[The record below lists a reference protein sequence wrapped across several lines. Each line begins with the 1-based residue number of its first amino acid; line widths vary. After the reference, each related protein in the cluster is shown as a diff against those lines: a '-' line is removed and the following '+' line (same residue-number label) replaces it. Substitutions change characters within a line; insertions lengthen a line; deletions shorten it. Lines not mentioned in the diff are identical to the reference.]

1 MRKVLGSYI
10 PRLKKL
16 KAHKACVSKALDSM
30 SLWLMWLEAHTAHN
44 TRSLNEA
51 CCYLQLCMTQSFQ
64 VKWQNAQTRLFWRFS
79 YLVFFHWQVFLK
91 RSNSTIFFLLK
102 ALKEKSLFLKDRDES
117 LSSKKFSDLHLFER
131 ERKNFEKIASS
142 QSNRCFQ
149 RRLHFYFY
157 KKIKL
162 TLNRILKIKL
172 EEITGSIKCKRRK
185 WSFI

>member
-91 RSNSTIFFLLK
+91 EVTPRFFFFWKHSKKKVCFWKTEMSQKTSQICTFLRVREKKYRKNSIQSIQQVFSAAPTFLL
-102 ALKEKSLFLKDRDES
+102 L
-117 LSSKKFSDLHLFER
+117 
-131 ERKNFEKIASS
+131 
-142 QSNRCFQ
+142 
-149 RRLHFYFY
+149 
-157 KKIKL
+157 
-162 TLNRILKIKL
+162 
-172 EEITGSIKCKRRK
+172 
-185 WSFI
+185 